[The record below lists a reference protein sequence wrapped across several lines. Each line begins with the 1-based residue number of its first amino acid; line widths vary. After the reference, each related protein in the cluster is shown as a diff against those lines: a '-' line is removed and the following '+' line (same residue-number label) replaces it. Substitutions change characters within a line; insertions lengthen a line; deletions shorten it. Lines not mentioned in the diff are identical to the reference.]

1 MTQPNKNISNALFK
15 AYRSRRPIDFV
26 SESYQISEEEAY
38 LNQDDLL
45 EQLKFKDN
53 TLLAIR

>member
-1 MTQPNKNISNALFK
+1 MTQPNKNISNALLK

-26 SESYQISEEEAY
+26 SESYSEEEAY

-45 EQLKFKDN
+45 EQLKFKEQYRCW
-53 TLLAIR
+53 L